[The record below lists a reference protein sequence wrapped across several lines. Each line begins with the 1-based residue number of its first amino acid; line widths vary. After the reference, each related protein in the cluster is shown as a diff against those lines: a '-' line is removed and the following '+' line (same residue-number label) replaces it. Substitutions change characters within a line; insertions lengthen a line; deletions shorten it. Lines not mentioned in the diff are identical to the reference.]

1 MNTITKDMSIK
12 ELNLNELENVHGGI
26 DWDKVCGF
34 GWLGGSVGFAAAGL
48 GLICAGPIGWG
59 ALGLLGAGAAAGAVV
74 GGGVTA
80 AVTADD

>member
-1 MNTITKDMSIK
+1 MRIALNDK
-12 ELNLNELENVHGGI
+12 ELEMVNGGV

-34 GWLGGSVGFAAAGL
+34 GWLGGSVGFAAAGI

-59 ALGLLGAGAAAGAVV
+59 ALGILARGAAAGTVV
-74 GGGVTA
+74 GGGITA